1 MNDVKFHILEL
12 RKKIVDANYQ
22 YYDLDSPNITDKEY
36 DDLVKELEQLEKQY
50 PEYITEDSPT
60 QKVGGNPATYLPKVE
75 HLSKMYSLDNVYSDK
90 ELNEYANYIKSKGY
104 NPEEIE
110 WYCDVKLDGISLS
123 LTYHNGEVY
132 QAATRGDGTIGEDIT
147 EVVLKSIKNIPQR
160 TNPKVKK
167 PYISDNY
174 QFRGECIIPL
184 SIFYRKNAELTSL
197 GEKTLAN
204 ARNMVAGLLRRLPT
218 NLDNVNKDIKFFC
231 YGVYN
236 MDANCPYISV
246 KTHEE
251 LMKFI
256 RSAGI
261 PTVPYSKVVKGLSG
275 VKKYYE
281 EIGKIRNK
289 IPMAIDGIVFRIN
302 DFRIQDDFRY
312 TSKAPRFARAYK
324 FPPEQASGILNK
336 ISYQVGRT
344 GVITPVA
351 EFKDPVP
358 CNGVLIHRATLHNED
373 YIREKDI
380 RVSDTVLIERSGDVI
395 PKIVKVNLD
404 KRPENLPGYDRIERC
419 PCCGSRVLREEI
431 FVYCSNPVCPE
442 RTKAQFNY
450 IVSKQCLD
458 LVGFGT
464 RIIEDLYNK
473 GYLKHILDIFKITKK
488 HLTDIGI
495 GDIRAEKMSNL
506 IQSTKQNIPLST
518 VVLMLGIPHVGKV
531 TAKDLCKQFTSL
543 DSLANAT
550 YQELVRIPNLGD
562 ITIEAILNYFEDN
575 PTIVQDMDKLNIH
588 ITLSKS
594 TVLAKHICPLTN
606 KSVML
611 TGNFYE
617 IYNRSRNE
625 MFKLL
630 ESYGVIITSTINRAD
645 YLLVGFNGSEK
656 KIAEATR
663 RNKNIIYEKELV
675 SIINP
680 NKE

>member
-1 MNDVKFHILEL
+1 MDDIKFRVLEL
-12 RKKIVDANYQ
+12 RRKLIEANYQ
-22 YYDLDSPNITDKEY
+22 YYDLDDPIMTDKEY
-36 DDLVKELEQLEKQY
+36 DDLIKELEQLEKQY
-50 PEYITEDSPT
+50 PEFITEDSPT
-60 QKVGGNPATYLPKVE
+60 QRVGGNPSNYLAKVK

-90 ELNEYANYIKSKGY
+90 ELNEYANYVKSKGY
-104 NPEEIE
+104 NPEELE
-110 WYCDVKLDGISLS
+110 WYCDIKLDGISLS
-123 LTYHNGEVY
+123 LTYRDGDIY

-147 EVVLKSIKNIPQR
+147 EVVLQSIKNIPQR
-160 TNPKVKK
+160 TNPKAKK
-167 PYISDNY
+167 PYISENY

-184 SIFYRKNAELTSL
+184 SIFYKKNAELTSL

-236 MDANCPYISV
+236 MDVNCPYISV

-256 RSAGI
+256 RNAGI

-289 IPMAIDGIVFRIN
+289 LPMAIDGIVFRIN

-324 FPPEQASGILNK
+324 FPPEQSLGILK
-336 ISYQVGRT
+336 QIVYQVGRT

-358 CNGVLIHRATLHNED
+358 CNGILITRATLHNEE

-380 RVSDTVLIERSGDVI
+380 RIGDTVLIERSGDVI
-395 PKIVKVNLD
+395 PKIVKVILD
-404 KRPENLPGYDRIERC
+404 KRPDNLPGYDRLTRC
-419 PCCGSRVLREEI
+419 PCCGSRLHREDI
-431 FVYCSNPVCPE
+431 FVYCNNPNCPDKL
-442 RTKAQFNY
+442 KAQFNY

-458 LVGFGT
+458 LVGFGP

-473 GYLKHILDIFKITKK
+473 GYLKHILDIFTITKK

-506 IQSTKQNIPLST
+506 ISSTKQNILLST
-518 VVLMLGIPHVGKV
+518 VVLMLGIPHVGKI
-531 TAKDLCKQFTSL
+531 TAKDLSKYFESL
-543 DSLANAT
+543 DSIAYAT
-550 YQELVRIPNLGD
+550 YNDLIKIPNIGD
-562 ITIEAILNYFEDN
+562 TTIEAILNYFDDH
-575 PTIVQDMDKLNIH
+575 PTIVKDIEKLG
-588 ITLSKS
+588 ITISLTKSKYI
-594 TVLAKHICPLTN
+594 AQHICPLTN
-606 KSVML
+606 KSVL
-611 TGNFYE
+611 ITGVFE
-617 IYNRSRNE
+617 LYNKTRNE
-625 MFKLL
+625 MFELL
-630 ESYGVIITSTINRAD
+630 ESYGINVVTSVNKAD
-645 YLLVGFNGSEK
+645 YLLVGSNGSQN
-656 KIAEATR
+656 KIMKATSA
-663 RNKNIIYEKELV
+663 NKNIIYEQELLT
-675 SIINP
+675 IIKP
-680 NKE
+680 